1 MRQRPQVGTAQESG
15 LAGPSGDSP
24 AQQLAG
30 CPAQLLHPPAPQ
42 TFPRSSSAAA
52 EPSPHVCVET
62 TVPLPSLFY
71 WGTRVLP
78 GSQLGSAL
86 AVGLPCACLAPG
98 TDESFRPNSILWG
111 LGCSTSAHHRRVN
124 TPAQNQSLFAEL
136 RPVVQLTSPSAWAE
150 PLLHPCSPPLG
161 AMDAFLVLHQLRC
174 NGVLEGIRICR
185 KGFPNRILYAD
196 FKQR

>member
-15 LAGPSGDSP
+15 VAGPSGDSS

-30 CPAQLLHPPAPQ
+30 CPTQLLHPPAPQ
-42 TFPRSSSAAA
+42 TFPCSSCAAA
-52 EPSPHVCVET
+52 EPWPHLFVET
-62 TVPLPSLFY
+62 TVPLPSVFY

-111 LGCSTSAHHRRVN
+111 LGCSTGAHHRRVN
-124 TPAQNQSLFAEL
+124 TPAQNQRLFAEL
-136 RPVVQLTSPSAWAE
+136 RPVVQLHFP
-150 PLLHPCSPPLG
+150 
-161 AMDAFLVLHQLRC
+161 
-174 NGVLEGIRICR
+174 IC
-185 KGFPNRILYAD
+185 LC
-196 FKQR
+196 